1 MTYLLVMGGV
11 MLSVLFTL
19 GWLLFRLLRLAG
31 GALPGGRR
39 SSVRKPAK
47 GRAKA
52 ARPAAKSKGKAAA
65 NKAASTRAAPAK
77 LTEKPP
83 WRLTQRLAQWHAA
96 LPLALVLS
104 LIYLAAR
111 LAEHGMSFRPPHTV
125 PGGYQVLVAGLGW
138 LAALLIGLA
147 LVQRVAMW
155 RCR

>member
-1 MTYLLVMGGV
+1 MTYLLVMGSV

-39 SSVRKPAK
+39 SSARKPAK

-52 ARPAAKSKGKAAA
+52 ARPAAKPKGKAAA
-65 NKAASTRAAPAK
+65 GKPAATA
-77 LTEKPP
+77 P

-96 LPLALVLS
+96 MPLALVLS
-104 LIYLAAR
+104 LVYLAAR
-111 LAEHGMSFRPPHTV
+111 LAEHGMSFRPPHAV
-125 PGGYQVLVAGLGW
+125 PGGYTVLVAGLGW
-138 LAALLIGLA
+138 LAAVLIALA
-147 LVQRVAMW
+147 LLQRLAAW